1 MQTHLLFNMNIGTQK
16 PESIRNTETKC
27 PFCERGSLTG
37 IIEEKGDI
45 IWLKN
50 KYPVLANAFQTV
62 LIETKECYSELSQYS
77 KEHLYELFEFGLSAW
92 EKTIQSGEY
101 RSVIFFKNHGPYS
114 GGTLRHPHMQI
125 IGFKEADYHQNIH
138 PSQFEGIIIEKQPGI
153 EFNISTKP
161 KMGFYEL
168 NILLEDRSKVKEL
181 ADYIQLSTHFLLN
194 GFSKTCNSY
203 NLFFYQWEEK
213 IIAKVVPRF
222 AASPLYVGY
231 SFPQVAS
238 NIDAVAE
245 KIKQMY
251 L

>member
-1 MQTHLLFNMNIGTQK
+1 MQSPLLFNMNIGTQK
-16 PESIRNTETKC
+16 PESIRNTATKC
-27 PFCERGSLTG
+27 PFCDRESLTD
-37 IIEEKGDI
+37 ILEEKGDI

-50 KYPVLANAFQTV
+50 KYPVLADAFQTV
-62 LIETKECYSELSQYS
+62 LIETKDCFSELSEYS
-77 KEHLYELFEFGLSAW
+77 KDHLYTLIDFGLQAW
-92 EKTIQSGEY
+92 EKTIESGDY
-101 RSVIFFKNHGPYS
+101 KSVIFFKNHGPFS

-125 IGFKEADYHQNIH
+125 IGFKEADYHENISA
-138 PSQFEGIIIEKQPGI
+138 SQFEGLPIDQQYGI

-168 NILLEDRSKVKEL
+168 NILMKDRGKTKEL

-194 GFSKTCNSY
+194 HFNKNCSSY
-203 NLFFYQWEEK
+203 NLFFYRMDET

-245 KIKQMY
+245 KIKSLY

>member
-1 MQTHLLFNMNIGTQK
+1 MQTHLMFNMSIGTQK
-16 PESIRNTETKC
+16 PESIRNKATKC
-27 PFCERGSLTG
+27 PFCERESLTD

-50 KYPVLANAFQTV
+50 KYPVLDHAFQTV
-62 LIETKECYSELSQYS
+62 IIETKDCFAELSEYS
-77 KEHLYELFEFGLSAW
+77 KEHLYTLFEFGLRAW
-92 EKTIQSGEY
+92 EKTIQTGEY
-101 RSVIFFKNHGPYS
+101 KSVIFFKNHGPFS

-125 IGFKEADYHQNIH
+125 IGFKEADYHQNIE
-138 PSQFEGIIIEKQPGI
+138 PSQFEGIVIEKQPGI

-168 NILLEDRSKVKEL
+168 NILLEDRTKWKEM
-181 ADYIQLSTHFLLN
+181 ADYIQLSTHYLLN
-194 GFSKTCNSY
+194 GFSKNSTSY
-203 NLFFYQWEEK
+203 NLFFYQWDGK

-231 SFPQVAS
+231 SFPQVAN

-245 KIKQMY
+245 KIRNQY